1 MKFINR
7 TFALSALAITV
18 LLSTTASADGD
29 IVRPTGDGSWYYA
42 IGGGDP
48 YMYYNQSNKTHLN
61 LSAAADWNLFRGCS
75 FDPSFGIA
83 ETFSDIEHNVYGLTE
98 DVLGAATAVFSAWG
112 LSQIQENW
120 PGLYD
125 TLTKGLKDAKESY
138 TLSLKTCRDAKADLR
153 AGRDPVE
160 GWIAVTRKSSWDKAS
175 MNGDNPV
182 SAEQS
187 IEESSGNAGIK
198 FAGGVA
204 KGGLNQ
210 EPIRIVE
217 DTISAGY
224 DHIAGGAAVEDADGV
239 NGDPNITRVFPDSA
253 AAAKWTREVVG
264 ERIVR
269 TCNVNCE
276 KLRTKVG
283 QGLRYQYRKE
293 RDIAQADL
301 QALLSKPASYRY
313 TSEDLNKLSVPGMG
327 VTINDLTLQNLRR
340 APTDEQQILA
350 NKLVGEVSL
359 ARTMEKALIARDLMN
374 AGAQEPNISAS
385 GEVAQTEIDYSRQRL
400 QAEIDNVLFE
410 SEVRQKIITNAAGT
424 IAQRGSARN
433 QDNQRF
439 TDFVRIRPAR
449 PGMTEGG
456 INE

>member
-1 MKFINR
+1 
-7 TFALSALAITV
+7 
-18 LLSTTASADGD
+18 
-29 IVRPTGDGSWYYA
+29 
-42 IGGGDP
+42 
-48 YMYYNQSNKTHLN
+48 
-61 LSAAADWNLFRGCS
+61 
-75 FDPSFGIA
+75 
-83 ETFSDIEHNVYGLTE
+83 
-98 DVLGAATAVFSAWG
+98 
-112 LSQIQENW
+112 
-120 PGLYD
+120 
-125 TLTKGLKDAKESY
+125 
-138 TLSLKTCRDAKADLR
+138 
-153 AGRDPVE
+153 
-160 GWIAVTRKSSWDKAS
+160 
-175 MNGDNPV
+175 
-182 SAEQS
+182 
-187 IEESSGNAGIK
+187 
-198 FAGGVA
+198 
-204 KGGLNQ
+204 
-210 EPIRIVE
+210 
-217 DTISAGY
+217 
-224 DHIAGGAAVEDADGV
+224 
-239 NGDPNITRVFPDSA
+239 
-253 AAAKWTREVVG
+253 
-264 ERIVR
+264 
-269 TCNVNCE
+269 
-276 KLRTKVG
+276 LRTKVG

-293 RDIAQADL
+293 RDMAQADL